1 MRPISAALFAVAVGL
16 AAPAAAHDVL
26 NAVAVDDYGARLAG
40 SASGDEAGDGAEEL
54 FARAAMVAEII
65 ELLNADLAAH
75 SGSHGMLG
83 DVMVAELKKAGI
95 DLVLAADSQH
105 YAPRLEPFERYLERA
120 PDGPRAARA
129 RFTLITTRFREEVAR
144 DPFSVDPVEWPRLAS
159 RAGESQDFLARH
171 PEFGDAAEREEIE
184 FVAAITAYRAY
195 LAAPDDDGRA
205 EFTGRARVLLE
216 HFTRAYPDS
225 LRAGATEFLLERLAQ
240 TGDDGR

>member
-1 MRPISAALFAVAVGL
+1 MRPISAALFAAAVGL

-26 NAVAVDDYGARLAG
+26 NAVAVDDYVARLAG

-83 DVMVAELKKAGI
+83 DVMVAELRKAGI

-105 YAPRLEPFERYLERA
+105 YAPHLRPFERYIEIA
-120 PDGPRAARA
+120 PDGPNAARA
-129 RFTLITTRFREEVAR
+129 RFILITVRFREEVAR
-144 DPFSVDPVEWPRLAS
+144 DPFSVDLVKWPRLAS
-159 RAGESQDFLARH
+159 RAEESRDFLVRH

-184 FVAAITAYRAY
+184 FVAAIASYRAF
-195 LAAPDDDGRA
+195 LAAPDEDGRA
-205 EFTGRARVLLE
+205 EFMRRARVLLE
-216 HFTRAYPDS
+216 HFTRAFPDS
-225 LRAGATEFLLERLAQ
+225 LRAGATEFLLERLA
-240 TGDDGR
+240 TSGDDGR